1 MKNLS
6 NLEFVEGINYA
17 LVNNAASFVFNV
29 MDDIAQNKFDK
40 HICEMALWQNFPK
53 EIAEHIQNL
62 INKALDLK
70 DFDEVMGTNNSPNLT
85 FV

>member
-6 NLEFVEGINYA
+6 GLEFVEDVNYA
-17 LVNNAASFVFNV
+17 LVNSAASFVFNV

-40 HICEMALWQNFPK
+40 HACEMALWQNFPK

-62 INKALDLK
+62 IDQALSLK
-70 DFDEVMGTNNSPNLT
+70 DFDEIMNQNSPNLI

>member
-70 DFDEVMGTNNSPNLT
+70 DFDEVMGTNNSSNLT